1 MRRFERPKGLKSP
14 RRRFFGKM
22 GVMKDPRKTLKFIF
36 RLSLIIIVFVPAVL
50 YLILEH
56 LPANYGIRLFA
67 YLIIGVI
74 IALFIKRFYK
84 RSEEEA
90 LSDVIPVGYMFAF
103 VYAFVGLLLLVF
115 GVHAYVKD
123 SEIPPLW
130 AILMFLVF
138 LIFSILLFYY
148 SNKSKRCGQK

>member
-1 MRRFERPKGLKSP
+1 
-14 RRRFFGKM
+14 
-22 GVMKDPRKTLKFIF
+22 MKDPRKTLKFIF

-56 LPANYGIRLFA
+56 LPASYGIKLFA

-74 IALFIKRFYK
+74 IVLFIKRFYK

-115 GVHAYVKD
+115 GIHAYIKD
-123 SEIPPLW
+123 SEIPPPLV
-130 AILMFLVF
+130 ILIFLILLVF
-138 LIFSILLFYY
+138 SIALFYY
-148 SNKSKRCGQK
+148 SNKSRKYVKK

>member
-1 MRRFERPKGLKSP
+1 
-14 RRRFFGKM
+14 M
-22 GVMKDPRKTLKFIF
+22 GEMKDPRKTLKFIF

-90 LSDVIPVGYMFAF
+90 LSDVMPVGYMFASL
-103 VYAFVGLLLLVF
+103 YAFICLLMFVF
-115 GVHAYVKD
+115 GVHAYIKD
-123 SEIPPLW
+123 SEIPPPW
-130 AILMFLVF
+130 AILIFLVF
-138 LIFSILLFYY
+138 FVFSILLFYY
-148 SNKSKRCGQK
+148 SNKSKRYDQK

>member
-1 MRRFERPKGLKSP
+1 
-14 RRRFFGKM
+14 M
-22 GVMKDPRKTLKFIF
+22 GVMKDPGKILKFIF

-56 LPANYGIRLFA
+56 LPANYSIRLFA

-84 RSEEEA
+84 GSEEEA
-90 LSDVIPVGYMFAF
+90 LSNVIPMGYMFAF
-103 VYAFVGLLLLVF
+103 VYAFVGLLLIVF
-115 GVHAYVKD
+115 GIHAYIKD
-123 SEIPPLW
+123 SEIPPFW

-148 SNKSKRCGQK
+148 SNKSRRYDQK